1 MCLGGGLEKSS
12 SLGQDSDFKNQS
24 WWAAW
29 WGTMFVLIIG
39 KGDISC
45 YFVHWQKSSFIL
57 YVLFR
62 TLKESPPAL
71 LISSLVSSCFSSCLA
86 SSSSFLLSVQ
96 LRRGSWLGSLVQT
109 PGKNTSD
116 WSFVRWISQISD
128 YKTWA
133 AESQSQKWVVITS
146 TSFHWG
152 GNATLSLLNGVRVNR
167 GYVQNVQRS
176 RRQRSAPV
184 HKHFVLC
191 SLTLCKQTQTMT
203 QCAGILTQTS
213 WGRYIIQLRLRCHC
227 WFMFLWNAMCGDAS
241 ASLVSRPFVF
251 FQVQNL
257 TLAFQAAESVGI
269 KPSLV
274 SWCAADHTR
283 SLCHSRG
290 ASLVQQ
296 LDTVM
301 RRNLNVPWYAHLH
314 FQCFLTLIWLKIQSE
329 LHRNEES
336 PSFVWWGD
344 FFCVP

>member
-1 MCLGGGLEKSS
+1 M
-12 SLGQDSDFKNQS
+12 SLI
-24 WWAAW
+24 
-29 WGTMFVLIIG
+29 VLVIG

-57 YVLFR
+57 YVLFH
-62 TLKESPPAL
+62 LIFGLFLFFVLSCKQQL
-71 LISSLVSSCFSSCLA
+71 LPSFSTAQRRLMVGFISTNTR
-86 SSSSFLLSVQ
+86 Q
-96 LRRGSWLGSLVQT
+96 KRLR
-109 PGKNTSD
+109 P
-116 WSFVRWISQISD
+116 
-128 YKTWA
+128 
-133 AESQSQKWVVITS
+133 AESQSQKWFVITS
-146 TSFHWG
+146 TSFRWG
-152 GNATLSLLNGVRVNR
+152 GNAALSLFNGVRVNR
-167 GYVQNVQRS
+167 GFIQNVQRS
-176 RRQRSAPV
+176 RRERSAPV

-227 WFMFLWNAMCGDAS
+227 WFMFLWNAMCGGAS
-241 ASLVSRPFVF
+241 ESLVSRPFVY

-274 SWCAADHTR
+274 SWCAADRTR

-301 RRNLNVPWYAHLH
+301 RRNLNVPWHAHLH